1 MKMFE
6 RMGVGAAL
14 KYMTNDELAEAKKVY
29 GRYVDFLKGL
39 YGDEYGIDS
48 GHTAMSPAK
57 FLLQDVDY
65 EHLDS
70 FMWDKGVLV
79 KTQSGLLG
87 VTVGWYAA
95 RASHPTYAVRV
106 RTANGVINSLSEDLK
121 KADIPPEALDYVK
134 STLQNQVH
142 NKVDE
147 AFKEN

>member
-6 RMGVGAAL
+6 RMGVGTTF
-14 KYMTNDELAEAKKVY
+14 KHVTNDELAEAKKVY

-48 GHTAMSPAK
+48 GHMAVSLAE
-57 FLLQDVDY
+57 FLLQDVNY
-65 EHLDS
+65 GHLDS
-70 FMWDKGVLV
+70 FMWDEGVLV
-79 KTQSGLLG
+79 KTRSGILG
-87 VTVGWYAA
+87 VTVGWYGVKIP
-95 RASHPTYAVRV
+95 HPNYAVRV
-106 RTANGVINSLSEDLK
+106 RTANGVINSLSEELEK
-121 KADIPPEALDYVK
+121 SEIPPEVLAYVK

>member
-6 RMGVGAAL
+6 RMGVGTTF
-14 KYMTNDELAEAKKVY
+14 KYVTNDELAEAKKVY
-29 GRYVDFLKGL
+29 GRYVDLLKGL
-39 YGDEYGIDS
+39 YGDEYGIDR
-48 GHTAMSPAK
+48 GHTAMSLAE
-57 FLLQDVDY
+57 FLLQDVNY

-70 FMWDKGVLV
+70 FMWDEGVLV

-87 VTVGWYAA
+87 VTVGWYVA
-95 RASHPTYAVRV
+95 RAVYPTYAVRV
-106 RTANGVINSLSEDLK
+106 RTANGIINSYSEDLE
-121 KADIPPEALDYVK
+121 KAGIPPEVLTYVK